1 MKDSKSDTSK
11 LKDYEKAISLSKDI
25 INCRLRK
32 IASLAASQAAG
43 GEMIQGMA
51 KDEKM
56 LYTSMSSIIADW
68 NERLLGAGILSE
80 S

>member
-1 MKDSKSDTSK
+1 MSSEMLK

-32 IASLAASQAAG
+32 IASLAASQVAS

-51 KDEKM
+51 KEEKM
-56 LYTSMSSIIADW
+56 LYTSMSQMIADW
-68 NERLLGAGILSE
+68 NERLLGAETLSE